1 MQFTRK
7 NNSMFLQIGDAVCN
21 IWDLTMAVL
30 EFIGDVLCALWDA
43 IRHPHKIKW
52 DYTTYYMDSCGSDA
66 IPIISLLGFL
76 VGVILAFQA
85 IVQLSRYGVENFVA
99 NLVGGVIV
107 TELGPLMVAVVVA
120 GRSGSA
126 FAAEIGSM
134 QASEE
139 VDAMV
144 TMGLSTGRMLIIP
157 KLVAMVVIMPMLT
170 IFATISGILGGM
182 LVSFA
187 KLNVS
192 PVEYYNKTISIVM
205 PMDLI
210 QGLDKSLAFAVIIA
224 CIGCLCGFRAG
235 RHAQGVGRAATSA
248 VVISIFLIICA
259 DAVITGIFSSY

>member
-7 NNSMFLQIGDAVCN
+7 NESIFYQIGDALCD
-21 IWDLTMAVL
+21 IWNLMLAVM
-30 EFIGDVLCALWDA
+30 EFVGEVLSALYSA
-43 IRHPHKIKW
+43 VRNPRKIKW
-52 DYTTYYMDSCGSDA
+52 DYTTYYMDACGSDA

-107 TELGPLMVAVVVA
+107 TELGPLMVAVVIA

-139 VDAMV
+139 IDAMV

-157 KLVAMVVIMPMLT
+157 KLLAMVVIMPMLN
-170 IFATISGILGGM
+170 IFATLCGIIGGM
-182 LVSFA
+182 VVSFMQ
-187 KLNVS
+187 LDVS
-192 PVEYYNKTISIVM
+192 PVDYYNKTISIVM
-205 PMDLI
+205 PIDLF
-210 QGLDKSLAFAVIIA
+210 QGVVKSIVFAIIIA
-224 CIGCLCGFRAG
+224 CIGCLCGFRAK
-235 RHAQGVGRAATSA
+235 RDAQGVGRAATSA

-259 DAVITGIFSSY
+259 DAVITGFFST